1 MSQELLENLKALAEK
16 IAKNKKLVKE
26 EAHTRA
32 EFVKPFL
39 KILGY
44 DGIEMLVPEYPA
56 GFGSN
61 DKVDYAILS
70 KDKPLAVVE
79 IKHHGVD
86 LDSKKPN
93 NNPQGQLAGYFSA
106 CARKG
111 CKFGILTNG
120 LEYHF
125 FADTQ
130 KQNTMDSTPFMV
142 LNLESTPLESS
153 LTSEKL
159 AILELFSQA
168 KLSSNLATIRKK
180 AESMLKQNADNALCA
195 DIKEFL
201 AKEIN
206 KPSDEFV
213 GFVLDS
219 RFKGTKKTAPKIK
232 EFRTHI
238 IRACSEL
245 ISDKIDEKI
254 AQKEAQNTESQGDSK
269 ELSED
274 EIGAFYIVRG
284 ILMENPK
291 VTLQNIVPRGTATA
305 RYFSVL
311 LENNKNKWICRI
323 YLKHINDKCLAIPDK
338 HDSTKETRF
347 AINNL
352 SDIYKYKNE
361 LLESLKMRLKR
372 I

>member
-44 DGIEMLVPEYPA
+44 DGIEILVPEYPA

-70 KDKPLAVVE
+70 KDKPLAIVE

-120 LEYHF
+120 LEYRF

-142 LNLESTPLESS
+142 LNLESTPLDSL

-168 KLSSNLATIRKK
+168 KLSSNLAMIRKR
-180 AESMLKQNADNALCA
+180 AISMLKQNAENALCA

-201 AKEIN
+201 AKELN

-213 GFVLDS
+213 GFVIDKKFS
-219 RFKGTKKTAPKIK
+219 GTKKTAPKIK
-232 EFRTHI
+232 EFRGYIT
-238 IRACSEL
+238 RACSEL
-245 ISDKIDEKI
+245 ISDKVSESMC
-254 AQKEAQNTESQGDSK
+254 ENTESQGDSK

-291 VTLQNIVPRGTATA
+291 ATLQNIVPRGTAKA
-305 RYFSVL
+305 KYFSVL
-311 LENNKNKWICRI
+311 LEDNKNKWICRI
-323 YLKHINDKCLAIPDK
+323 YLKHINDKYLAIPDK

>member
-1 MSQELLENLKALAEK
+1 MSQDSQGLLEKLKELAGK
-16 IAKNKKLVKE
+16 IAKNKHLVKN

-44 DGIEMLVPEYPA
+44 DGIEVLVPEYDA

-70 KDKPLAVVE
+70 KDKPLVIVE
-79 IKHHGVD
+79 IKHHSVD
-86 LDSKKPN
+86 LDLKKPN

-106 CARKG
+106 CARNG

-120 LEYHF
+120 LEYRF
-125 FADTQ
+125 FADTERA
-130 KQNTMDSTPFMV
+130 NTMDLAPFMV

-159 AILELFSQA
+159 AILELFKQA
-168 KLSSNLATIRKK
+168 KLSSNLATIRTK
-180 AESMLKQNADNALCA
+180 AKAMLEKNAQNALCA

-213 GFVLDS
+213 GFVIDKK
-219 RFKGTKKTAPKIK
+219 FNGTKKTAQKIK
-232 EFRTHI
+232 EFRDYIT
-238 IRACSEL
+238 RACSEM
-245 ISDKIDEKI
+245 IDDKVNLAL
-254 AQKEAQNTESQGDSK
+254 AQSVDCQDISK
-269 ELSED
+269 ELNE
-274 EIGAFYIVRG
+274 EENQAFYIVRG

-291 VTLQNIVPRGTATA
+291 ATLQNIVPRGTAKA
-305 RYFSVL
+305 KYFSAL
-311 LENNKNKWICRI
+311 LEDNKNKWICRI
-323 YLKHINDKCLAIPDK
+323 YLKHINDKYLAVPDK
-338 HDSTKETRF
+338 RDSTKELRF
-347 AINNL
+347 EINNL

-361 LLESLKMRLKR
+361 LLESLKMRLK
-372 I
+372 

>member
-1 MSQELLENLKALAEK
+1 MSQELLGNLKALAGK
-16 IAKNKKLVKE
+16 ITKNKKLVKE

-70 KDKPLAVVE
+70 KDKPLAIVE
-79 IKHHGVD
+79 IKHHSVD
-86 LDSKKPN
+86 LDCKKPN

-111 CKFGILTNG
+111 GKFGILTNG
-120 LEYHF
+120 LEYRF
-125 FADTQ
+125 FADTE
-130 KQNTMDSTPFMV
+130 KQNTMDLTPFMV

-168 KLSSNLATIRKK
+168 KLSSNVATIRNRAK
-180 AESMLKQNADNALCA
+180 AMLEKNAQNALCA

-232 EFRTHI
+232 EFRAHI
-238 IRACSEL
+238 IHACSEL
-245 ISDKIDEKI
+245 ISDKVDEKI
-254 AQKEAQNTESQGDSK
+254 TQKEAQNAESQGDSK

-274 EIGAFYIVRG
+274 EIQAFYIVRG

-291 VTLQNIVPRGTATA
+291 ANLQNIVPRPTT
-305 RYFSVL
+305 
-311 LENNKNKWICRI
+311 N
-323 YLKHINDKCLAIPDK
+323 YLGI
-338 HDSTKETRF
+338 F
-347 AINNL
+347 
-352 SDIYKYKNE
+352 
-361 LLESLKMRLKR
+361 
-372 I
+372 

>member
-1 MSQELLENLKALAEK
+1 MSQDSQGLLEKLKELVGK
-16 IAKNKKLVKE
+16 IAKNKHLVKN

-44 DGIEMLVPEYPA
+44 DGIEVLVPEYDA

-70 KDKPLAVVE
+70 KDKPLVIVE
-79 IKHHGVD
+79 IKHHSVD
-86 LDSKKPN
+86 LDLKKPN

-106 CARKG
+106 CARNG

-120 LEYHF
+120 LEYRF
-125 FADTQ
+125 FADTERA
-130 KQNTMDSTPFMV
+130 NTMDLAPFMV

-159 AILELFSQA
+159 AILELFKQA
-168 KLSSNLATIRKK
+168 KLSSNLATIRTK
-180 AESMLKQNADNALCA
+180 AKAMLEKNAQNALCA

-213 GFVLDS
+213 NLVLN
-219 RFKGTKKTAPKIK
+219 FKGLQRNEKNRK
-232 EFRTHI
+232 EFRAHI

-245 ISDKIDEKI
+245 ISDKVNESLC
-254 AQKEAQNTESQGDSK
+254 ENTESQGDSK

-291 VTLQNIVPRGTATA
+291 ATLQNIVPRGTAKA
-305 RYFSVL
+305 KYFSAL
-311 LENNKNKWICRI
+311 LEDNKNKWICRI
-323 YLKHINDKCLAIPDK
+323 YLKHINDKYLAVPDK
-338 HDSTKETRF
+338 RDSTKELRF
-347 AINNL
+347 EINNL

-361 LLESLKMRLKR
+361 LLESLKMRLK
-372 I
+372 

>member
-70 KDKPLAVVE
+70 KDKPLAIVE

-120 LEYHF
+120 LEYRF

-159 AILELFSQA
+159 VILELFSQA
-168 KLSSNLATIRKK
+168 KLSSNLATIRNK
-180 AESMLKQNADNALCA
+180 ARAMLEKNDKNALCA

-201 AKEIN
+201 AKELN

-213 GFVLDS
+213 NLVLS
-219 RFKGTKKTAPKIK
+219 FKGLQRNEKNRK
-232 EFRTHI
+232 EFRAHI

-245 ISDKIDEKI
+245 ISDKVSESMC
-254 AQKEAQNTESQGDSK
+254 ENTKSQGDSK

-291 VTLQNIVPRGTATA
+291 ATLQNIVQDSKTNYLGIFLNGNR
-305 RYFSVL
+305 
-311 LENNKNKWICRI
+311 NKWICRLWLNGASKYI
-323 YLKHINDKCLAIPDK
+323 ETP
-338 HDSTKETRF
+338 KEKRLEI
-347 AINNL
+347 ANL
-352 SDIYKYKNE
+352 NDIYKYKNE
-361 LLESLKMRLKR
+361 LLESNEFGPTKSQKQSRF
-372 I
+372 

>member
-1 MSQELLENLKALAEK
+1 MSQDSQGLLEKLKELAEK
-16 IAKNKKLVKE
+16 IAKNKHLVKN

-44 DGIEMLVPEYPA
+44 DGIEVLVPEYPA

-70 KDKPLAVVE
+70 KDKPLAIVE
-79 IKHHGVD
+79 IKHHSAD
-86 LDSKKPN
+86 LDCKKPN

-120 LEYHF
+120 LEYRF

-159 AILELFSQA
+159 EILEFFKQA
-168 KLSSNLATIRKK
+168 KLSSNLATIRTK
-180 AESMLKQNADNALCA
+180 AKAMLEKNAQNALCA
-195 DIKEFL
+195 EIKEFL

-213 GFVLDS
+213 GFVIDKK
-219 RFKGTKKTAPKIK
+219 FGIKKTTAKIK
-232 EFRTHI
+232 EFRAHI

-245 ISDKIDEKI
+245 ISDKISESMCEN
-254 AQKEAQNTESQGDSK
+254 ANSQGDSK

-274 EIGAFYIVRG
+274 EIQASYIVRG

-291 VTLQNIVPRGTATA
+291 ATLKNIVPRGTAKA
-305 RYFSVL
+305 KYFSAL
-311 LENNKNKWICRI
+311 LEDNKNKWICRI
-323 YLKHINDKCLAIPDK
+323 YLKHINDKYLAVPDK
-338 HDSTKETRF
+338 RDSTKELRF
-347 AINNL
+347 EINNL

-361 LLESLKMRLKR
+361 LLESLKMRLK
-372 I
+372 